1 MNRRLLD
8 IFLRQSIAV
17 PAGRDM
23 FVIIALLMVL
33 ATTPSVGATD
43 GPGDLD
49 TALSLATMLQAARA
63 VIGSSQAV
71 INDPSLGD
79 KGLTGDIVLE
89 RTVEKYIEMRDG
101 REPVLDEQTREGR
114 LIRAQ
119 MDAIRDVVDAN
130 QSSINQPGIA
140 FKGFV
145 PAVFAR
151 LTNERFAQMIG
162 QEAEI
167 KVTAPVGL
175 VRNRKARPDEWE
187 ANVIET
193 KLLAEDWPHGRV
205 FQAQAINRGRDAF
218 RVLVPEYYSTAC
230 LACHGEPKGEIDIT
244 GYPKEGGKEGN
255 LGGVISITLYE

>member
-1 MNRRLLD
+1 M
-8 IFLRQSIAV
+8 FLRRSIAV
-17 PAGRDM
+17 PAEHDI
-23 FVIIALLMVL
+23 FLIIALLMVL
-33 ATTPSVGATD
+33 ATAPPVGATD
-43 GPGDLD
+43 DSSDLD
-49 TALSLATMLQAARA
+49 TALSLATMLQAARS

-79 KGLTGDIVLE
+79 KGLTGDVVLE
-89 RTVEKYIEMRDG
+89 RAVSKYIEVRNG
-101 REPVLDEQTREGR
+101 REPVSDEQTREGR

-130 QSSINQPGIA
+130 QSSINQPGIG

-151 LTNERFAQMIG
+151 LANERFSQIVG
-162 QEAEI
+162 DEAEI
-167 KVTAPVGL
+167 KVTAPAEL
-175 VRNRKARPDEWE
+175 VRNRKARPDKWE

-193 KLLAEDWPHGRV
+193 KFLTADWPHGRV
-205 FQAQAINRGRDAF
+205 FEAQAVNRGRDAF

-230 LACHGEPKGEIDIT
+230 LACHGEPRGEIDIT
-244 GYPKEGGKEGN
+244 GYPKEGGKEGD